1 MTRFAAVAL
10 LGLVL
15 CGVAQAFW
23 AVGNTASGAAKARTM
38 PAGNV
43 PSGTVAGSSV
53 TLNWTASNFAG
64 GGAVPG
70 YAVRRFNNVGGAEAT
85 VLAAC
90 TNVTTNTCTENGVP
104 IGTWRYTITPAAG
117 AWRGTQSAQSGVIA
131 VLI

>member
-15 CGVAQAFW
+15 CGVAQASW
-23 AVGNTASGAAKARTM
+23 VVGNTASGAAKARTM

-53 TLNWTASNFAG
+53 TLNWTASSFVG

-70 YAVRRFNNVGGAEAT
+70 YVVRRFNNVGGAEAT

-90 TNVTTNTCTENGVP
+90 TNVTTNSCTENGVP

-117 AWRGTQSAQSGVIA
+117 TWRGTQSAQSAVIT

>member
-1 MTRFAAVAL
+1 MTRFAAVAAL
-10 LGLVL
+10 ALVL
-15 CGVAQAFW
+15 CGGAQASW
-23 AVGNTASGAAKARTM
+23 AVDNSASGASKARTM

-43 PSGTVAGSSV
+43 PSGSVAGNSV
-53 TLNWTASNFAG
+53 TLNWTGSDFAG

-70 YAVRRFNNVGGAEAT
+70 YVVRRFNNVGGAEAT
-85 VLAAC
+85 VLSAC

-117 AWRGTQSAQSGVIA
+117 TWRGTESAQSLVIT